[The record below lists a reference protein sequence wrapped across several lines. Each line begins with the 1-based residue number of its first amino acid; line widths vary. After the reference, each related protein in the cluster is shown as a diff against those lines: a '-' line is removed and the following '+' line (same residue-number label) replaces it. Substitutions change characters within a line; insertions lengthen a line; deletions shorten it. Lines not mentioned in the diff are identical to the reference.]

1 MRFFLCFLLLVSSC
15 AAPVSRFD
23 GTLTNQSPI
32 KIQGEVFQAG
42 LEEPRELGKEL
53 QLADL
58 IDIALKNN
66 PETKSSWYK
75 ARAAAARLGLAKSEL
90 YPKLDARADG
100 AHMRTF
106 EFLGGPAITDNRAFA
121 GLMLSYLLLD
131 FGERSAIIGMA
142 KEGLKI
148 ANWSHD
154 WKIQEIMIGLLGR
167 YYEYLNAKG
176 LLEAEEATSKE
187 AQKRVE
193 AVEEFCQAGIKSKS
207 DLLAAKSDCIQ
218 SKLRLSEKQQYVAI
232 SLASLAKN
240 LGISVETPLRIAN
253 IPDPVEIASISD
265 TIDIFIE
272 RAKEKRI
279 DLLALHAEMSQKN
292 LELKRVQAS
301 HWPKLDA
308 LAKGGWAY
316 DEKSS
321 SKGIYNYTLAVSLN
335 APLFAGFRKTYERR
349 KAYAEAQETLA
360 DIIEK
365 ENAISFDVLKNFK
378 ALKTAE
384 EKIHLSAEY
393 VNYAEEA
400 YASSL
405 ENYQAGVI
413 NIFSLLDSGKTLS
426 MARDSRAQAKI
437 NWFAAM
443 AQLAYATGTLLED

>member
-1 MRFFLCFLLLVSSC
+1 MRLFLCLLLFTSSC

-23 GTLTNQSPI
+23 RTLTDQPAI
-32 KIQGEVFQAG
+32 KIQGEVFQPG
-42 LEEPRELGKEL
+42 PEEEKNWETQL

-75 ARAAAARLGLAKSEL
+75 ARSAAARLGLARSEL

-100 AHMRTF
+100 AHIKTF
-106 EFLGGPAITDNRAFA
+106 EFLGGPAITDNRAYA

-131 FGERSAIIGMA
+131 FGERGALIGIA

-154 WKIQEIMIGLLGR
+154 WKIQEILICLLGR

-176 LLEAEEATSKE
+176 LLEAEEETEKDAK
-187 AQKRVE
+187 KRVE
-193 AVEEFCQAGIKSKS
+193 AIEELCRAGIKSKC
-207 DLLAAKSDCIQ
+207 DLLAVKSDLIQ
-218 SKLRLSEKQQYVAI
+218 SKLRRSEKQQHVSI
-232 SLASLAKN
+232 SLAALAKII
-240 LGISVETPLRIAN
+240 GVPVDIPLQIAD
-253 IPDPVEIASISD
+253 IPDPVEIANISD
-265 TIDIFIE
+265 TIDVLIA
-272 RAKEKRI
+272 RAKEKRL
-279 DLLALHAEMSQKN
+279 DLLALHAEMSQRN

-321 SKGIYNYTLAVSLN
+321 SQGIYSYSIALSLN
-335 APLFAGFRKTYERR
+335 APLFTGFKKTYERR

-360 DIIEK
+360 DLIEK

-378 ALKTAE
+378 TLKTAE
-384 EKIHLSAEY
+384 EKIHLSEEY
-393 VNYAEEA
+393 AAYAEEA
-400 YASSL
+400 YESAL

-413 NIFSLLDSGKTLS
+413 NIFSLIDSGKTLS
-426 MARDSRAQAKI
+426 LARDSRAQAKI

>member
-1 MRFFLCFLLLVSSC
+1 MRFFLCLLLLASSC

-23 GTLTNQSPI
+23 GSLTNQPTI

-42 LEEPRELGKEL
+42 PEEKKEQDKQL

-75 ARAAAARLGLAKSEL
+75 AKAAAARLGLAKSEL

-100 AHMRTF
+100 AHVRTF
-106 EFLGGPAITDNRAFA
+106 EFLGGPAITDNRAYA

-131 FGERSAIIGMA
+131 FGERSAAIGIA

-154 WKIQEIMIGLLGR
+154 WKIQEIMISLLGR
-167 YYEYLNAKG
+167 YYEYLNAQG

-187 AQKRVE
+187 AQQRVE
-193 AVEEFCQAGIKSKS
+193 AIEEFCHAGIKSKS
-207 DLLAAKSDCIQ
+207 DLLAAKSDYIQ
-218 SKLRLSEKQQYVAI
+218 SKLRLSEKQQYASI
-232 SLASLAKN
+232 SLAALAKII
-240 LGISVETPLRIAN
+240 GIAVETPLQIAN
-253 IPDPVEIASISD
+253 IPDFVEIASISD
-265 TIDIFIE
+265 TIDIFIK
-272 RAKEKRI
+272 RAKEKRV

-321 SKGIYNYTLAVSLN
+321 SRGIYSYSVGLSLN
-335 APLFAGFRKTYERR
+335 APLFSGFKKTYERR

-360 DIIEK
+360 DLIEK

-384 EKIHLSAEY
+384 EKIHLSTEY
-393 VNYAEEA
+393 VIYAEEA
-400 YASSL
+400 YASAL

-413 NIFSLLDSGKTLS
+413 NIFSLIDSGKTLS
-426 MARDSRAQAKI
+426 MARDSRTQAKI